1 MNENIPQ
8 QPQQPQYI
16 ATQRPESGT
25 VTALAVVSIIFGTIG
40 LLGSFIPCL
49 GAFAIWIAVPA
60 ALCGAG
66 ATYMAKS
73 KGCSIG
79 LPVAAFIV
87 SVLGVIIS
95 SVQIVAIS
103 GAAKAANDGVQALD
117 AEMKR
122 DMKAR
127 QEEVQ
132 RQEQLQ
138 NENNEQ

>member
-8 QPQQPQYI
+8 QPQFVN
-16 ATQRPESGT
+16 TQRPESGT

-40 LLGSFIPCL
+40 LLSSFIPCL
-49 GAFAIWIAVPA
+49 GAFAIYVAVPA

-95 SVQIVAIS
+95 SVQIMALS
-103 GAAKAANDGVQALD
+103 GAAKAASDHVKALD
-117 AEMKR
+117 AEMKK
-122 DMKAR
+122 DMKAP
-127 QEEVQ
+127 
-132 RQEQLQ
+132 QEQLQ
-138 NENNEQ
+138 KPNNER

>member
-1 MNENIPQ
+1 M
-8 QPQQPQYI
+8 
-16 ATQRPESGT
+16 
-25 VTALAVVSIIFGTIG
+25 TALAVVSIIFGTIG

-49 GAFAIWIAVPA
+49 GAFAIWIAIPA

-66 ATYMAKS
+66 ATFMAKS

-87 SVLGVIIS
+87 SVLGMIIS
-95 SVQIVAIS
+95 AVQIVAIS

-122 DMKAR
+122 NEKAR
-127 QEEVQ
+127 QEQ
-132 RQEQLQ
+132 IQ
-138 NENNEQ
+138 NENNKQ

>member
-8 QPQQPQYI
+8 QPQI
-16 ATQRPESGT
+16 VAIQRPESGT

-49 GAFAIWIAVPA
+49 GAFAIWIAIPA

-103 GAAKAANDGVQALD
+103 GAAKAASDGIQSMET
-117 AEMKR
+117 EMQK
-122 DMKAR
+122 DIKA
-127 QEEVQ
+127 Q
-132 RQEQLQ
+132 QEQIQ
-138 NENNEQ
+138 NEDNKQ

>member
-1 MNENIPQ
+1 MSKNIPQ
-8 QPQQPQYI
+8 QPQYVV
-16 ATQRPESGT
+16 TQRPESGT

-49 GAFAIWIAVPA
+49 GAFAIWIAVPS

-66 ATYMAKS
+66 ATYLAKT

-87 SVLGVIIS
+87 SILGVVIS
-95 SVQIVAIS
+95 SVQILAIS
-103 GAAKAANDGVQALD
+103 GAVKVANDGVRALD
-117 AEMKR
+117 AEMKK
-122 DMKAR
+122 D
-127 QEEVQ
+127 

-138 NENNEQ
+138 EENSR

>member
-8 QPQQPQYI
+8 QPQQPQNI
-16 ATQRPESGT
+16 PTQRPESGT

-95 SVQIVAIS
+95 AVQIVAIS
-103 GAAKAANDGVQALD
+103 GVAKAAND
-117 AEMKR
+117 EMER

-127 QEEVQ
+127 
-132 RQEQLQ
+132 
-138 NENNEQ
+138 

>member
-8 QPQQPQYI
+8 QPQFVN
-16 ATQRPESGT
+16 TQRPESGT
-25 VTALAVVSIIFGTIG
+25 VIALAVVSIIFGTIG

-49 GAFAIWIAVPA
+49 GAFAIYVAVPA

-79 LPVAAFIV
+79 LPVAAFVV

-95 SVQIVAIS
+95 SVQIMALNGV
-103 GAAKAANDGVQALD
+103 AKAASDGAKALD

-127 QEEVQ
+127 QE
-132 RQEQLQ
+132 QLQ
-138 NENNEQ
+138 KPNHER

>member
-1 MNENIPQ
+1 MSENIPQ
-8 QPQQPQYI
+8 QPQYVV
-16 ATQRPESGT
+16 TQRPESGT

-66 ATYMAKS
+66 ATYLAKT

-87 SVLGVIIS
+87 SILGVVIS
-95 SVQIVAIS
+95 SVQILAIS
-103 GAAKAANDGVQALD
+103 GAVKVANDGVRALD
-117 AEMKR
+117 AEMKK
-122 DMKAR
+122 D
-127 QEEVQ
+127 

-138 NENNEQ
+138 EENTH

>member
-8 QPQQPQYI
+8 QPQFVN
-16 ATQRPESGT
+16 TQRPESGT

-49 GAFAIWIAVPA
+49 GAFAIYVAVPA
-60 ALCGAG
+60 TLCGAG

-79 LPVAAFIV
+79 LPVAAFVV

-95 SVQIVAIS
+95 SVQIMALS
-103 GAAKAANDGVQALD
+103 GAAKAASDHAKALD

-127 QEEVQ
+127 QE
-132 RQEQLQ
+132 QLQ
-138 NENNEQ
+138 KPNNER